1 MTWNGPLKKWTWK
14 ILDMIK
20 WILCVIIG
28 RQNWEKRKIARKIIR
43 KNGPGKVMDH
53 GNGIVNKIEL
63 QKIPGEK
70 FGQKLTIIILF
81 LKWTEKMDSKNYF

>member
-1 MTWNGPLKKWTWK
+1 
-14 ILDMIK
+14 
-20 WILCVIIG
+20 
-28 RQNWEKRKIARKIIR
+28 
-43 KNGPGKVMDH
+43 MDH